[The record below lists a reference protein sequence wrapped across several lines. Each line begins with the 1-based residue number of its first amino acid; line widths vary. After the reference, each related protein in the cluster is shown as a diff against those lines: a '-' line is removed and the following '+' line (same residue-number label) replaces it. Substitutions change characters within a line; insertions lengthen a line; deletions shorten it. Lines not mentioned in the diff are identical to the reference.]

1 MHRCLGTKR
10 DNSPCT
16 VTVEPPQTYC
26 WWHDPANA
34 DKRKQAA
41 ARGGKRGGRGRPQVE
56 LANIKDRL
64 QELVEDVLEEKVDKG
79 VAAVASQVLNVY
91 LRAVSMEMKLREVE
105 ELERRMDEIE
115 ALVAARK
122 ERTSWRA

>member
-1 MHRCLGTKR
+1 LAVRCSGITRSGTR
-10 DNSPCT
+10 CERSADGPNGL
-16 VTVEPPQTYC
+16 C
-26 WWHDPANA
+26 WAHDPANA
-34 DKRKQAA
+34 DKRRRLASKA
-41 ARGGKRGGRGRPQVE
+41 GKAKPDRE
-56 LANIKDRL
+56 LAGIKQRL
-64 QELVEDVLEEKVDKG
+64 SDLADDVLAENVDKG

-122 ERTSWRA
+122 ERPWGA